1 MGEEIDIEK
10 IKKIIGGQKFTK
22 NMCVDFEDEEWF
34 DGFTKWGGYE
44 TPTMCFYKMFVCNT
58 KNQPTKKDYL
68 RFEKWCEEAPEDFY
82 EWYNENKEKI

>member
-1 MGEEIDIEK
+1 MIDIERLK
-10 IKKIIGGQKFTK
+10 ILSGGHKFYK
-22 NMCVDFEDEEWF
+22 QSVDVEEICDDELFE
-34 DGFTKWGGYE
+34 GITKWGGYE